1 MNSTDLSPRLQ
12 SARRVLI
19 IPARRHSTRL
29 PDKLLLRETGKTVL
43 QHTYETAC
51 RCRRADAV
59 VVAVDDSA
67 LAREARQF
75 GAPVVMTSPDCASG
89 TDRVAEAARRLP
101 TAELIVNLQG
111 DEPDMDPQLLDNL
124 FDDLAASPTASM
136 ATLATPIRDDVTLND
151 PSCVKVVCDA
161 QGAALYFSRSAIP
174 FVREWDPALL
184 EADPPLFLQH
194 LGVYAFRRETLLD
207 FAAAP
212 AGRWEQLECLEQLR
226 ILEAG
231 GTIRVSVVDERTRG
245 IDTPDDYRAF
255 VARRLAG

>member
-1 MNSTDLSPRLQ
+1 MDPMELSPRLQ
-12 SARRVLI
+12 GARRVLI
-19 IPARRHSTRL
+19 IPARRRSTRL

-59 VVAVDDSA
+59 VVAVDDQD

-75 GAPVVMTSPDCASG
+75 GAPVMATSVDCASG

-111 DEPDMDPQLLDNL
+111 DEPDMAPELLDQL
-124 FDDLAASPTASM
+124 FDDLTQNPAANM
-136 ATLATPIRDDVTLND
+136 ATLATPIRDEDALND
-151 PSCVKVVCDA
+151 PACVKVVCNA
-161 QGAALYFSRSAIP
+161 QGAALYFSRAPIP
-174 FVREWDPALL
+174 FMRQWDPALL
-184 EADPPLFLQH
+184 AADPPLFLQH
-194 LGVYAFRRETLLD
+194 LGVYAFRRQTLLD

-212 AGRWEQLECLEQLR
+212 PGRWEQLECLEQLR

-231 GTIRVSVVDERTRG
+231 GTIRVALVEERTRG
-245 IDTPDDYRAF
+245 IDTPADYRAF
-255 VARRLAG
+255 VERRRAG